1 MTLKSLAEE
10 FETSGEELSGYIE
23 QQGRVSFEEL
33 VGRARM
39 KKARAMLKDT
49 DASLEEIASKVGAG
63 SARELSGL
71 LEKTYGQ
78 TLQELRRRKS

>member
-1 MTLKSLAEE
+1 
-10 FETSGEELSGYIE
+10 
-23 QQGRVSFEEL
+23 
-33 VGRARM
+33 M